1 MINAG
6 IVGLGW
12 WGKNLVEAVQNKSD
26 RLRFV
31 RGACR
36 DTTPVSAFAERHGIA
51 LSPSLNELL
60 ADERVE
66 AVVLATPH
74 SLHAEQIV
82 AVARARK
89 PVLCE
94 KPLALTRADAAR
106 AIDACQRA
114 GVVLAV
120 GENHRFWPNMQ
131 EVHRIVAAG
140 ELGEPMHIE
149 GHTSNEN
156 AGLHFGAWRH
166 SPAESPAG
174 GMTGA
179 GIHVLDA
186 FVHLMGPV
194 QSVTAQLVTR
204 KPPPDPTDMLSA
216 MFRFT
221 AGATGLFATLRSTPD
236 YRRVHVFGRTGSV
249 EAIGDTELILRRS
262 GKPVQMLRFGR
273 VDSLRLELEAFADA
287 IAGRSPYP
295 ITTEQMLDTIAAFEA
310 LATSAETGRPI
321 TC

>member
-12 WGKNLVEAVQNKSD
+12 WGKNIVEAVQGKSEH
-26 RLRFV
+26 LRFV

-36 DTTPVSAFAERHGIA
+36 DTTPVTTFAEHHGLA
-51 LSPSLNELL
+51 LSSSLDALL
-60 ADERVE
+60 ADDRVD

-74 SLHAEQIV
+74 SLHADQIV
-82 AVARARK
+82 AVAKAGK

-106 AIDACQRA
+106 AIDACKRA

-131 EVHRIVAAG
+131 EMHRIVALG
-140 ELGEPMHIE
+140 ELDEPMHIE

-156 AGLHFGAWRH
+156 AGRHFGAWRH
-166 SPAESPAG
+166 SAAESPAG

-194 QSVTAQLVTR
+194 HAVTAQLVTR

-216 MFRFT
+216 MFSFT

-236 YRRVHVFGRTGSV
+236 YRRVHVFGRAGSV
-249 EAIGDTELILRRS
+249 EAIGDTELIIRRS
-262 GKPVQMLRFGR
+262 GKPVQMLRFDR
-273 VDSLRLELEAFADA
+273 VDSVRLELEAFADTVT
-287 IAGRSPYP
+287 GRQAYP
-295 ITTEQMLDTIAAFEA
+295 ITTDQMLSTITAFEA
-310 LATSAETGRPI
+310 LVTSAETGRSI

>member
-1 MINAG
+1 
-6 IVGLGW
+6 
-12 WGKNLVEAVQNKSD
+12 
-26 RLRFV
+26 
-31 RGACR
+31 
-36 DTTPVSAFAERHGIA
+36 
-51 LSPSLNELL
+51 
-60 ADERVE
+60 
-66 AVVLATPH
+66 PH
-74 SLHAEQIV
+74 SLHADQIV
-82 AVARARK
+82 TVAEAGK

-106 AIDACQRA
+106 AIDACRRA

-131 EVHRIVAAG
+131 EMHRIVAAG
-140 ELGEPMHIE
+140 DLGEPMHIE

-156 AGLHFGAWRH
+156 AGRHFGAWRH
-166 SPAESPAG
+166 APDQSPAG

-221 AGATGLFATLRSTPD
+221 AGATGLLATLRSTPD

-249 EAIGDTELILRRS
+249 EAIGDAELVLRCS
-262 GKPVQMLRFGR
+262 GKPMQMLRFAR
-273 VDSLRLELEAFADA
+273 VDSLRL
-287 IAGRSPYP
+287 
-295 ITTEQMLDTIAAFEA
+295 
-310 LATSAETGRPI
+310 
-321 TC
+321 